1 MVLVEMAGAEDTIYL
16 CNFRVSVDGD
26 WLCLKELAEGGTT
39 SIGVAKVDSSASS
52 SPGSPPPSERD
63 PVCIERSNLVNICKL
78 VVKELIESSLK
89 FGRQLD
95 SDSVPLQHFF
105 IVLEHVLRHGLKPKR
120 GLLGPKKE
128 LWDLFQFV
136 EKWSYEAQDITAS
149 VRDLPTV
156 KTHIGRARAWL
167 RLALMQK
174 KLADY
179 FRLLIER
186 RDELLTEFYETGAL
200 MLADEAIV
208 IMGLLVGL
216 NVIDCNLCVKE
227 EDLDSQMGVIDFS
240 LYLRNTGADTSP
252 EDSQEQTDMTTVL
265 DQKNYIEELNR
276 HLNATVT
283 NLQAKVETLITTN
296 ALMKEDLAIA
306 KNTIIHMQDDNDR
319 LRKDK
324 GLPTQQQ
331 QEQMDKEAKKAS
343 RVSVIGCEEEMQDLK
358 LQLEEESAHRKQ
370 VEKELELQIQM
381 KAESEMAAKLLE
393 KDIHEKQDT
402 IISLRQQ
409 LDEIKVINLEMYRK
423 LQECESSLKQKT
435 ELIGRLEA
443 KAGEMAETIRNLE
456 SQYEECLL
464 QKEAAK
470 TTAMKLSDKVS
481 NGELQSSTLETDLKI
496 EREWRQSLQET
507 LVKDCEVKAELMQQI
522 RELTKQQEEYQI
534 LKGAHM
540 QLISTVENQE
550 RTLEELGA
558 HLSESKLKMA
568 DLRDVSKSLR
578 DAQWA
583 PDKEASNCRLCE
595 KEFSISRRR
604 HHCRH
609 CGNIFCHGC
618 SDNTMPLPSSARP
631 VRVCDTCHT
640 QLLQRYS
647 NSEN

>member
-1 MVLVEMAGAEDTIYL
+1 MLNPPDSAP
-16 CNFRVSVDGD
+16 
-26 WLCLKELAEGGTT
+26 EGPY
-39 SIGVAKVDSSASS
+39 
-52 SPGSPPPSERD
+52 SPESPPPASSLGSEGGAMGGALSVLPGLPPGLFAPYVPLTCERD
-63 PVCIERSNLVNICKL
+63 PVSIERSNLVNICKL

-120 GLLGPKKE
+120 GILGPKKE
-128 LWDLFQFV
+128 LWDLFQMV

-186 RDELLTEFYETGAL
+186 RDDLLTEFYENGAL

-240 LYLRNTGADTSP
+240 LYLRNAGGDTSP
-252 EDSQEQTDMTTVL
+252 DDSPEQSDMTTVL

-283 NLQAKVETLITTN
+283 NLQAKMEALTTTN

-306 KNTIIHMQDDNDR
+306 KNSIIHLQDDNDR
-319 LRKDK
+319 LRKEK

-331 QEQMDKEAKKAS
+331 QEQIDKEAKKAS
-343 RVSVIGCEEEMQDLK
+343 RISVIGCEEEMQDLK
-358 LQLEEESAHRKQ
+358 RQLEEESAHRKQ

-409 LDEIKVINLEMYRK
+409 LDDIKVINLEMYRK

-443 KAGEMAETIRNLE
+443 KAAEMAETIRNLE
-456 SQYEECLL
+456 SKYEECVI
-464 QKEAAK
+464 QKDAAK
-470 TTAMKLSDKVS
+470 ETAQKLSDKIS
-481 NGELQSSTLETDLKI
+481 KEEIISSTLETNLKI
-496 EREWRQSLQET
+496 EREWRQSLQEA
-507 LVKDCEVKAELMQQI
+507 LIKDRELKAELQQ
-522 RELTKQQEEYQI
+522 EVAQLAKQQEEYNI

-583 PDKEASNCRLCE
+583 PDKEATNCRLCE
-595 KEFSISRRR
+595 KEFNISRRR

-609 CGNIFCHGC
+609 CGNIFCHNC

>member
-1 MVLVEMAGAEDTIYL
+1 MAASADCVNKNSDTPTFQD
-16 CNFRVSVDGD
+16 NDG
-26 WLCLKELAEGGTT
+26 EPEE
-39 SIGVAKVDSSASS
+39 AKSPASLHS
-52 SPGSPPPSERD
+52 GQWQTYFSDKTPISEKKSWKKRD
-63 PVCIERSNLVNICKL
+63 PVSIERSNLVNICKL

-89 FGRQLD
+89 FGRMLD

-120 GLLGPKKE
+120 GILGPKKE
-128 LWDLFQFV
+128 LWDLFQLV

-149 VRDLPTV
+149 VRNLPTV

-186 RDELLTEFYETGAL
+186 RDDLLTEFYEAGAL

-240 LYLRNTGADTSP
+240 LYLRNAGGDSSP
-252 EDSQEQTDMTTVL
+252 DDIPEQTDMTKVL

-283 NLQAKVETLITTN
+283 NLQAKMEALTTTN

-306 KNTIIHMQDDNDR
+306 KNSIHHLQDDNDR

-331 QEQMDKEAKKAS
+331 QEELDREAKKAS
-343 RVSVIGCEEEMQDLK
+343 RISVIGCEEEMQDLK
-358 LQLEEESAHRKQ
+358 RQLEEESAHRKQ
-370 VEKELELQIQM
+370 VERELELQIQM

-402 IISLRQQ
+402 IISLRRQ
-409 LDEIKVINLEMYRK
+409 LDDIKVINLEMYRK

-443 KAGEMAETIRNLE
+443 KAAEMAETMRNLE
-456 SQYEECLL
+456 SQYVF
-464 QKEAAK
+464 QG
-470 TTAMKLSDKVS
+470 T
-481 NGELQSSTLETDLKI
+481 QSSCET
-496 EREWRQSLQET
+496 S
-507 LVKDCEVKAELMQQI
+507 
-522 RELTKQQEEYQI
+522 
-534 LKGAHM
+534 
-540 QLISTVENQE
+540 
-550 RTLEELGA
+550 ELG
-558 HLSESKLKMA
+558 HRTRSESYFEPPASSVGEEEFVEGMGQSG
-568 DLRDVSKSLR
+568 VVGKS
-578 DAQWA
+578 ASMSEIQS
-583 PDKEASNCRLCE
+583 EATNNL
-595 KEFSISRRR
+595 
-604 HHCRH
+604 
-609 CGNIFCHGC
+609 
-618 SDNTMPLPSSARP
+618 
-631 VRVCDTCHT
+631 
-640 QLLQRYS
+640 
-647 NSEN
+647 